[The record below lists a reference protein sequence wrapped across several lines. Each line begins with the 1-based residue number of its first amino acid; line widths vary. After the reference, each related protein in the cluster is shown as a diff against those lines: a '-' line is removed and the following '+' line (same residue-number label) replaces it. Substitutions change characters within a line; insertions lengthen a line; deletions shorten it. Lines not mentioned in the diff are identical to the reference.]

1 MAVEMLVYELSPR
14 DSLGP
19 GMQFLLTKW
28 NTLSEMNKLT
38 LQALTEN
45 TSFNVVDNS
54 AYMLT
59 AEDDF
64 FYMHMGANVR
74 SAIGRDRTGQLLSA
88 LPNAITHDL
97 LVAYRQAVA
106 QEKPLFLRFTS
117 PHAQNALVWERLV
130 LPIQVARLGTILVCY
145 SEVLSHHHDV
155 FEYPFRNAR
164 HPSFVTYP
172 IFNGGQNGNQQL
184 DDGWVL
190 LMNEAARAA
199 FSYDEPIGNLR
210 LRELPLFQF
219 GELWTQ
225 LRERYAQAN
234 PHATVKLDRVE
245 LDLIKVKRLLA
256 FRFSIGTNAAALA

>member
-1 MAVEMLVYELSPR
+1 MAVEIFDYDSIPR

-155 FEYPFRNAR
+155 FEYLFRNAR
-164 HPSFVTYP
+164 HPSIITYP
-172 IFNGGQNGNQQL
+172 IFDGAHEL

-190 LMNEAARAA
+190 LMNDAARAA
-199 FSYDEPIGNLR
+199 FSYRQPIGNLR

-219 GELWTQ
+219 GELWAQ
-225 LRERYAQAN
+225 LRARYAGAN
-234 PHATVKLDRVE
+234 PHATVSLDRVE

-256 FRFSIGTNAAALA
+256 LRFGPGAAASGALA